1 MNQTKK
7 LGGLRQAFQGARDYQ
22 QIEGL
27 QSQVELLEAEI
38 AQLRSQQLEG
48 QDKAAL
54 EQRIAELTQQL
65 AASGGVHQIPVT
77 QIDRDVDQPRTIFPA
92 AVIQER
98 AESLR
103 TKGQLTPVIV
113 IPQAGDRY
121 RLFEGELR
129 WRAAKD
135 ILNWKTLDAVF
146 LRHEELQAP
155 GDIFE
160 RQIVTSIQSQRLHDL
175 DLAESILKLA
185 TYRHP
190 NLVGEE
196 ERIPRL
202 LHATLRR
209 FERETDQPDFTTLRI
224 ASATEQQNWLEQA
237 SFKEVEEQQIFSVIL
252 GLQLHPGTINKHIFP
267 LLKLAE
273 DLKAIIRS
281 HGLEG
286 SKAREL
292 NRLSAEQLQQS
303 EATAFKIR
311 AALAEETVQER
322 YSLNEIRSRVNE
334 LIQQYN
340 PSQPQKGVSCKQLLK
355 VIESL
360 EIAQVRSNKDLEAL
374 HKALQNKLSEVE
386 KALKF

>member
-1 MNQTKK
+1 MSQMKK

-27 QSQVELLEAEI
+27 QSQVEELEAEI
-38 AQLRSQQLEG
+38 AELRSQQLDTPE
-48 QDKAAL
+48 KATL

-65 AASGGVHQIPVT
+65 AVSGGVHQIPVE

-103 TKGQLTPVIV
+103 TKGQLTPIIV

-135 ILNWKTLDAVF
+135 LLNWKTLDAVF
-146 LRHEELQAP
+146 LRHEDLQAP

-185 TYRHP
+185 TYRYA

-202 LHATLRR
+202 LHAALRR
-209 FERETDQPDFTTLRI
+209 FEREAEQPDFTTLRI
-224 ASATEQQNWLEQA
+224 ATATEQQTWLEQA

-273 DLKAIIRS
+273 DLKTVIRS

-292 NRLSAEQLQQS
+292 NRLSADQLQQS
-303 EATAFKIR
+303 EAVALKVR
-311 AALAEETVQER
+311 SGLAAEVVQER
-322 YSLNEIRSRVNE
+322 YSLTEIRARVNQ
-334 LIQQYN
+334 LMQHYN
-340 PSQPQKGVSCKQLLK
+340 PTQATKSPSTKQLLK
-355 VIESL
+355 AIEGL
-360 EIAQVRSNKDLEAL
+360 DVAQVRSPQELETL
-374 HKALQNKLSEVE
+374 RSVLQKKLTEVETALQ
-386 KALKF
+386 F